1 MTYQTRKEM
10 SQNKQKFSQKR
21 KAGLLMF
28 SLILGGIAVPTIV
41 ALADT
46 STTVSEEN
54 YKTSELSTVDDIEN
68 STESSLS
75 ISEIITDATTD
86 SSSELEV
93 ARPNHEVDSL
103 ETTTDSLQ
111 QIETVTEE
119 NHEASSSLRIANPGD
134 YNWKLTSDGYWY
146 AEGWGEGNKYLDTTV
161 NFVDENGTVIETYTE
176 KKVSIFHGVVVFLN
190 SPNHSIS
197 ISDPNIDFG
206 FKDTNERWYAAS
218 YGQSNMTTDGSGNFV
233 STVQVDTLDGV
244 IDPEKPEP
252 NKDGLV
258 TVHHVDARTG
268 IELHEVDTL
277 KDKIGK
283 QFTVAP
289 YTTIEGYSY
298 DQEATTDSLSG
309 SFSDK
314 EQSITVKYSS
324 NKTEEQEAKETL
336 EKTLTDARPFVD
348 KTKYQAS
355 YVDVLDKAIKNGE
368 EALQETN
375 NVLMRIAY
383 SENLVE
389 DESYSYHTNAINKA
403 LEDVKAHPLKTNPST
418 DEDGHESDNG
428 DNNNSGG
435 TTDSKDETNPS
446 KDNSNTNSNNKNKN
460 KDINS
465 NRFNNQNSTTQSTNT
480 KDLPQTGE
488 SASNNIV
495 LAGIG
500 TMLSAIVAWFFTR
513 KRG

>member
-10 SQNKQKFSQKR
+10 NQNKQKFSRKR
-21 KAGLLMF
+21 KAGLLMS
-28 SLILGGIAVPTIV
+28 SLILGGIAAPTMV

-46 STTVSEEN
+46 ADHQLKFSEVSTSD
-54 YKTSELSTVDDIEN
+54 STQLMNIET
-68 STESSLS
+68 STESSLT
-75 ISEIITDATTD
+75 ISEVTIPSEEKLTPD
-86 SSSELEV
+86 SNSNELISNSV
-93 ARPNHEVDSL
+93 QNTSDNSK
-103 ETTTDSLQ
+103 
-111 QIETVTEE
+111 IY
-119 NHEASSSLRIANPGD
+119 NPGD

-161 NFVDENGTVIETYTE
+161 NFVDEKGTVIETYTE
-176 KKVSIFHGVVVFLN
+176 SKVSIFHGVVVFLN

-197 ISDPNIDFG
+197 TSDPNIDFG

-218 YGQSNMTTDGSGNFV
+218 YGQSNMTTDGFGNFV